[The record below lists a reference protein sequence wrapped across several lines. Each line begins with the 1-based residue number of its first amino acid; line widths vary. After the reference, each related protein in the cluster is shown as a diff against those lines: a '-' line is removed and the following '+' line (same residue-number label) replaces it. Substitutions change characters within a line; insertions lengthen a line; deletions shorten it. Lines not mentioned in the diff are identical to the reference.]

1 MPITRLV
8 KMTFRTDA
16 INNFLDLFETK
27 KTMIRDFPGCNHLE
41 LWQDIHN
48 PSICF
53 TYSHWE
59 TTEALEKYRNSSF
72 FEDTW
77 KATKQ
82 LFAERPEAWTVDV
95 QFCSVTGS

>member
-8 KMTFRTDA
+8 KMTFHSEAIVTFLQLFDA
-16 INNFLDLFETK
+16 K
-27 KTMIRDFPGCNHLE
+27 KTMIREFPGCNHLE

-48 PSICF
+48 PSIWF
-53 TYSHWE
+53 TYSRWD
-59 TTEALEKYRNSSF
+59 TQEALENYRNSSF

-82 LFAERPEAWTVDV
+82 LFAGKPEAW
-95 QFCSVTGS
+95 SVEIVY